1 MLSALL
7 LSPLLYSLRASPHL
21 TLYLCRPA
29 ILKQA
34 NQVVEVRKPKKILQQ
49 QQVLLNDLLACIC
62 AYLHDI

>member
-1 MLSALL
+1 M
-7 LSPLLYSLRASPHL
+7 
-21 TLYLCRPA
+21 
-29 ILKQA
+29 LKQA